1 MTHLAKLRKRL
12 LKNPEVRKEYDRLG
26 PVYALVGAMVE
37 ARHEVGLT
45 QDEIARR
52 MGTTQSVVARL
63 ENAHHLPS
71 LDLVTRYAAALGRR
85 IHFDFIP
92 AECSRPRGLRRCSS
106 QVRM

>member
-1 MTHLAKLRKRL
+1 
-12 LKNPEVRKEYDRLG
+12 
-26 PVYALVGAMVE
+26 
-37 ARHEVGLT
+37 
-45 QDEIARR
+45 
-52 MGTTQSVVARL
+52 L

-92 AECSRPRGLRRCSS
+92 AECSRPRGLRRRSS